1 METRF
6 AATGPRGHAANPH
19 REHPA
24 VSTVTMVCKECGSD
38 NISCDAIVFWR
49 KGEQRWF
56 VSDVSEDCFCYECN
70 ERREFDAE
78 PWTTD
83 RE

>member
-1 METRF
+1 M
-6 AATGPRGHAANPH
+6 
-19 REHPA
+19 
-24 VSTVTMVCKECGSD
+24 STVTMVCKECGSD

-78 PWTTD
+78 PWTGDWD
-83 RE
+83 R